1 MFEKA
6 KIRRNLG
13 KIQERIEKL
22 EKEIAFFP
30 VKKAGGA
37 SLFTHLLGQAEHYHS
52 LAIELD
58 NPLDL
63 ANLKREAGYF
73 LEEVRAEAGTLSKKH
88 KMQAEFAALIVAIEA
103 LVDLM

>member
-13 KIQERIEKL
+13 KLQERIEKL

-37 SLFTHLLGQAEHYHS
+37 SLFMHLLSQVELYHK
-52 LAIELD
+52 LAIEID
-58 NPLDL
+58 DSLDL
-63 ANLKREAGYF
+63 ANLKREITYYLDG
-73 LEEVRAEAGTLSKKH
+73 LREEAGLLSKKH
-88 KMQAEFAALIVAIEA
+88 RMQAEFAALIVAMETLA
-103 LVDLM
+103 DLM

>member
-37 SLFTHLLGQAEHYHS
+37 SLFAHLLAQTENYHKI
-52 LAIELD
+52 AMEMD

-63 ANLKREAGYF
+63 GNLKREVGYF
-73 LEEVRAEAGTLSKKH
+73 LEEVREEAGTLSKKH
-88 KMQAEFAALIVAIEA
+88 KMQAEFAALVVAIEA
-103 LVDLM
+103 LADLI